1 MQSPFF
7 CSILTMYSSQETP
20 LTTPFRPPTA
30 RQAQAQTWSAS
41 PSVTHER
48 LHAFS
53 RRRAPRD
60 ARLHSAERAFSD
72 AICSLMEQQFVA
84 EECSSVRDW
93 AIGAPGRSR
102 RFLQWAIR
110 AFRHEHQT
118 TLVSQWLLSNA
129 QPETLELV
137 LETLSPTATEQ
148 NGLAVHMHG
157 LPVLGL
163 NHLKEFLPESSQ
175 SSAPLD
181 PPWQRLKVS
190 NILAAFAASEARSFH
205 ATGAAG
211 AIYLSQL
218 FWLPTIHGALNRL
231 TPQRSNAAVQDAYWT
246 IARRLLSWS
255 KNVVDPLLQA
265 SPTLAV
271 PIAEG
276 LLVTKQAYHDC
287 IAAVARRQSHS

>member
-1 MQSPFF
+1 MYNPTLETQPISPARFSAPRQSQ
-7 CSILTMYSSQETP
+7 I
-20 LTTPFRPPTA
+20 
-30 RQAQAQTWSAS
+30 QTWSAS

-48 LHAFS
+48 LHAFA

-60 ARLHSAERAFSD
+60 AHIHSAERAFSD
-72 AICSLMEQQFVA
+72 AICSLMEQQFVV
-84 EECSSVRDW
+84 EECSNVRDW

-118 TLVSQWLLSNA
+118 MPVSQWLLSHA
-129 QPETLELV
+129 QADTLELV
-137 LETLSPTATEQ
+137 LDALSPTASEQ
-148 NGLAVHMHG
+148 NGLAFHMQG
-157 LPVLGL
+157 PSILGL
-163 NHLKEFLPESSQ
+163 SHLKEFLPDL
-175 SSAPLD
+175 SAREENAL

-205 ATGAAG
+205 ATGAVG

-231 TPQRSNAAVQDAYWT
+231 TQQRSNVAVRDAYFT

-265 SPTLAV
+265 SPTLAL

-276 LLVTKQAYHDC
+276 LLVTKQAHQDC
-287 IAAVARRQSHS
+287 VAAIARRQSHE

>member
-1 MQSPFF
+1 
-7 CSILTMYSSQETP
+7 MYNPVQE
-20 LTTPFRPPTA
+20 FRPTSAA
-30 RQAQAQTWSAS
+30 RFNAPRPAQLQTWSAS

-48 LHAFS
+48 LHAFT

-60 ARLHSAERAFSD
+60 THIHSAERAFSD
-72 AICSLMEQQFVA
+72 AICSLMEQQFVV
-84 EECSSVRDW
+84 EECASVRDW

-110 AFRHEHQT
+110 AFRHEHQP

-129 QPETLELV
+129 QPDTLELV
-137 LETLSPTATEQ
+137 LDALSPTASEQ
-148 NGLAVHMHG
+148 NGLAFHMQGHSM
-157 LPVLGL
+157 LGL
-163 NHLKEFLPESSQ
+163 SHLKEFLPEPSELRNE
-175 SSAPLD
+175 ALD

-205 ATGAAG
+205 ATGAVG

-218 FWLPTIHGALNRL
+218 FWLPTIDGALKRL
-231 TPQRSNAAVQDAYWT
+231 THQRSNVAVRDAYST

-265 SPTLAV
+265 SPTLAL

-276 LLVTKQAYHDC
+276 LLVTKQAHQEC
-287 IAAVARRQSHS
+287 IAAIARRQTHQ